1 MNINVNVVGEN
12 IAKFRRQR
20 EMTQEQ
26 LAEVADL
33 TMNYLS
39 KIERGQAK
47 NFSAINLLRLANALE
62 VSVDELVEGAHEHKP
77 IKPKP
82 HQAELIHLLNSMDL
96 DTSEKVSKSFV
107 QTIKSLTNKRTASN

>member
-1 MNINVNVVGEN
+1 
-12 IAKFRRQR
+12 
-20 EMTQEQ
+20 
-26 LAEVADL
+26 
-33 TMNYLS
+33 MNYLS

-47 NFSAINLLRLANALE
+47 NFSAINLLRLENALE
-62 VSVDELVEGAHEHKP
+62 VSVDELVEGAHERKP

-82 HQAELIHLLNSMDL
+82 HQAELIHLLNNMDL